1 MLSSEFTTKLNEL
14 IAVLVEEVTS
24 QVQAS
29 TEAEIDYDDLARSMD
44 YDTLAVSLD
53 VGDLALEAVNHT
65 SLVEDVAYN
74 IDNSDI
80 AEMVGD
86 NIDAS
91 DVAENVC
98 PDAVG
103 HALIDIFMF
112 NHKRVREQ
120 AERIRDLTKANTEL
134 EEKQSD
140 LLSRIPVENHPDNPT
155 LGEIVA
161 EMNSS
166 ESS

>member
-14 IAVLVEEVTS
+14 IAVLVSEITS

-29 TEAEIDYDDLARSMD
+29 TEAEIDYQDLARSMD
-44 YDTLAVSLD
+44 YDTLAEHVD
-53 VGDLALEAVNHT
+53 QGDLALEITNHT
-65 SLVEDVAYN
+65 SLAEDVAYN

-112 NHKRVREQ
+112 NHKKVREQ
-120 AERIRDLTKANTEL
+120 AERIRELQKANSQL
-134 EEKQSD
+134 IEKQSD
-140 LLSRIPVENHPDNPT
+140 LLCYVPVD
-155 LGEIVA
+155 A
-161 EMNSS
+161 ELNS

>member
-29 TEAEIDYDDLARSMD
+29 TEAEIDYQDLARSMD
-44 YDTLAVSLD
+44 YDTLAEHVD
-53 VGDLALEAVNHT
+53 QGDLALEITNHT
-65 SLVEDVAYN
+65 SLAEDVAYN

-112 NHKRVREQ
+112 NHKKVREQ
-120 AERIRDLTKANTEL
+120 AEELSQVRTERNTYLNEL
-134 EEKQSD
+134 NE
-140 LLSRIPVENHPDNPT
+140 LRAENHPDNPT

-161 EMNSS
+161 EMSS

>member
-1 MLSSEFTTKLNEL
+1 MFSSEFTTKLNEL

-44 YDTLAVSLD
+44 YDTLAVHVD
-53 VGDLALEAVNHT
+53 VGDLALEISNHT
-65 SLVEDVAYN
+65 SLAEDVAYN

-112 NHKRVREQ
+112 NHKKVREQ
-120 AERIRDLTKANTEL
+120 AERIRELQKANSQL
-134 EEKQSD
+134 IEKQSD
-140 LLSRIPVENHPDNPT
+140 LLRYVPVD
-155 LGEIVA
+155 A
-161 EMNSS
+161 ELNS

>member
-14 IAVLVEEVTS
+14 IAVLVSEITS

-29 TEAEIDYDDLARSMD
+29 TEAEIDYQDLARSMD
-44 YDTLAVSLD
+44 YDTLAEHVD
-53 VGDLALEAVNHT
+53 QGDLALEITNHT
-65 SLVEDVAYN
+65 SLAEDVAYN

-112 NHKRVREQ
+112 NHKKVREQ
-120 AERIRDLTKANTEL
+120 AERIRELQKANSQL
-134 EEKQSD
+134 IEKQSD
-140 LLSRIPVENHPDNPT
+140 LLRYVPVD
-155 LGEIVA
+155 A
-161 EMNSS
+161 ELNS

>member
-14 IAVLVEEVTS
+14 IAVLVSEITS

-29 TEAEIDYDDLARSMD
+29 TEAEIDYQDLARSMD
-44 YDTLAVSLD
+44 YDTLAEHVD
-53 VGDLALEAVNHT
+53 QGDLALEITNHT
-65 SLVEDVAYN
+65 SLAEDVAYN

-91 DVAENVC
+91 DVAENVS
-98 PDAVG
+98 PDAEG

-112 NHKRVREQ
+112 NHKKVREQ
-120 AERIRDLTKANTEL
+120 AERIRELQKANSQL
-134 EEKQSD
+134 IEKQSD
-140 LLSRIPVENHPDNPT
+140 LLRYVPVD
-155 LGEIVA
+155 A
-161 EMNSS
+161 ELNS